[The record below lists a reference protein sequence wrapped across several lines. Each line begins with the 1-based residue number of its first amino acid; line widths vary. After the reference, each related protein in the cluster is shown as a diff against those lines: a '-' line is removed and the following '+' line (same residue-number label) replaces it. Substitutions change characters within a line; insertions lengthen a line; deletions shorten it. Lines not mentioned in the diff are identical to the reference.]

1 MTNQKTKLSPT
12 DIHLL
17 KHKFPAECEAIPT
30 TDLSEHEKEL
40 VQKCLKREM
49 FTRDE
54 FLELSALL
62 KRFRAAIHKYAPM
75 EEAFKKTERI
85 INSEKELLDLINN
98 QERYK
103 LQMKYRIQ
111 GEEYILNLR
120 VNPLSTSQSIN
131 EMQSHMELFKELTT
145 QERVLSDKAVRGELL
160 SPEEA
165 KMLEAINRKLEEKI
179 YNVKEKSEQWD
190 EFLARQVEFENCSLT
205 TFEEKKSF
213 WSKIEPT
220 YKVSLYN
227 KVRDILNLTEA
238 EDEDLFL

>member
-1 MTNQKTKLSPT
+1 MTDKTKLSST

-17 KHKFPAECEAIPT
+17 KNKFPQECEALPIEQLEP
-30 TDLSEHEKEL
+30 SEQKL
-40 VQKCLKREM
+40 VNKCIERGI

-54 FLELSALL
+54 FLELSSLL
-62 KRFRAAIHKYAPM
+62 KRYRGVIHKYSET
-75 EEAFKKTERI
+75 EEAFDKTAKI
-85 INSEKELLDLINN
+85 INSERELLDLINN

-111 GEEYILNLR
+111 GQEFILNLR
-120 VNPLSTSQSIN
+120 VKPLSTSQSIM
-131 EMQSHMELFKELTT
+131 EMQNHMELFKELSTS
-145 QERVLSDKAVRGELL
+145 ERVLSDKAIRGEPL
-160 SPEEA
+160 SPEEV
-165 KMLEAINRKLEEKI
+165 KMVESLNRKLEDKI
-179 YNVKEKSEQWD
+179 YNVEEKSKQWD

-227 KVRDILNLTEA
+227 KVRDILNLTES